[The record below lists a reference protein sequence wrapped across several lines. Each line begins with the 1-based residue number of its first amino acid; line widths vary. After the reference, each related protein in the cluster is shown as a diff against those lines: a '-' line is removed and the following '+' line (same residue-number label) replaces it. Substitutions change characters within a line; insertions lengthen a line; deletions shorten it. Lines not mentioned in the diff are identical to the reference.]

1 MTTMILLKVKR
12 IILKNSEVIMM
23 EMNKM
28 DIYRENYSAL
38 HQIAREFDRSI
49 AEEIIARIFCGESVD
64 CAIQSVICREEK

>member
-12 IILKNSEVIMM
+12 IILKNSEVIT
-23 EMNKM
+23 MNKM

-38 HQIAREFDRSI
+38 HQIAREFDRST

-64 CAIQSVICREEK
+64 CAIQSVICPEV